1 MAVLTATDRSWPG
14 TIDNY
19 VTCVFSD
26 EEKIEFEWNTG
37 TNVDTKKAASS
48 FPVDLSDYPKSLHM
62 YASSLLD
69 HRVPQTGMT
78 FQHMGSKLVVVST
91 YQPVNKYTVIS
102 ANHTVNSELGER
114 VSKDG

>member
-1 MAVLTATDRSWPG
+1 M
-14 TIDNY
+14 
-19 VTCVFSD
+19 FSD

-78 FQHMGSKLVVVST
+78 FRHMGSKLVVVST